1 MLSDEMTQQA
11 AAYKR
16 PLRSG
21 LAAAAMA
28 IAFFASAPG
37 AGAHGTLNLYGKTAV
52 AGKSG
57 TLTLTI
63 PHGCL
68 PDATPTTKIVLKLS
82 SAWQAAK
89 PAAVAGWKSTVKRA
103 AGGQRTLTWL
113 ATAGGLPN
121 AQSGDFPIKVRWPKK
136 AGAYNT
142 PTAQYCGSQLMY
154 WKDAF
159 NAAADGDLPYPANY
173 PVPRVRVHRAARRT
187 PSAVTGSFPIGIC
200 PLRRHLARTGTARH
214 ASS

>member
-1 MLSDEMTQQA
+1 M
-11 AAYKR
+11 
-16 PLRSG
+16 RSTKCAF
-21 LAAAAMA
+21 AAAAVTAASLVA
-28 IAFFASAPG
+28 IASAS
-37 AGAHGTLNLYGKTAV
+37 AHGTLNLYGKTAV

-63 PHGCL
+63 PHGCSAEN
-68 PDATPTTKIVLKLS
+68 PSTTKIVLKLS

-89 PAAVAGWKSTVKRA
+89 PSAVAGWKSTVKRSA
-103 AGGQRTLTWL
+103 NGQRTLTWL

-121 AQSGDFPIKVRWPKK
+121 AQSGDFPIAVRWPKK
-136 AGAYNT
+136 AGTYNT

-173 PVPRVRVHRAARRT
+173 PVPRVRVHTAARRT
-187 PSAVTGSFPIGIC
+187 PSAVTGSSPLSIC
-200 PLRRHLARTGTARH
+200 PLHGAAGSTR
-214 ASS
+214 